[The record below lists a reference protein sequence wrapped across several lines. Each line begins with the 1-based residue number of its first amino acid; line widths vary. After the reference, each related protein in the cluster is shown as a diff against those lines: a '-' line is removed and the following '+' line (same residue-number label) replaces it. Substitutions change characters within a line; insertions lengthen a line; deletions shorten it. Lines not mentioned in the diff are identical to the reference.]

1 MAHHAASRWWLHG
14 NWHRASVL
22 RVLMILN
29 PSSLSLLSELRRVLL
44 RAALFACLL
53 APSAEAL
60 AQSNA
65 MPTIQLRAGMHL
77 IQAEV
82 AANDADRQ
90 RGLMFR
96 DKLGPQQ
103 GMVFL
108 FDLRAVHCMWM
119 KNTLIPLSV
128 AFLDDDGVILN
139 IEDMQPQTEK
149 SHCAAKPARF
159 ALEMNQGWFKQRGI
173 RPGTRIDGVDRLFKS
188 R

>member
-1 MAHHAASRWWLHG
+1 MTLTIPSSFVRHTLRQ
-14 NWHRASVL
+14 
-22 RVLMILN
+22 RVLGVIMC
-29 PSSLSLLSELRRVLL
+29 
-44 RAALFACLL
+44 AATLL
-53 APSAEAL
+53 AFGGPVR

-82 AANDADRQ
+82 AATDADRQ

-96 DKLGPQQ
+96 EKLGPQQ

-173 RPGTRIDGVDRLFKS
+173 RAGARIDGVERLFKP